1 MRELADS
8 DRIRRFTKAL
18 GGAARLPGTCYLAGG
33 ASAVLLGWRATTVAV
48 DIALE
53 PEQDAVLQAIPE
65 IKNELAINV
74 ELASPADFIPRPDG
88 WRERS
93 SFIVREGALTFRHFD
108 LVSQALAKLERA
120 HRRDLEDVDSM
131 LTDGL
136 VEVAQIRSAYAA
148 IEPDLWRFPA
158 IDPRAFRA
166 RVERVSS

>member
-1 MRELADS
+1 PFRRGLGLRALALQRAHPAPRQLRAGGGVRELADS

-53 PEQDAVLQAIPE
+53 PEQI
-65 IKNELAINV
+65 
-74 ELASPADFIPRPDG
+74 
-88 WRERS
+88 
-93 SFIVREGALTFRHFD
+93 
-108 LVSQALAKLERA
+108 
-120 HRRDLEDVDSM
+120 RR
-131 LTDGL
+131 
-136 VEVAQIRSAYAA
+136 AYAA